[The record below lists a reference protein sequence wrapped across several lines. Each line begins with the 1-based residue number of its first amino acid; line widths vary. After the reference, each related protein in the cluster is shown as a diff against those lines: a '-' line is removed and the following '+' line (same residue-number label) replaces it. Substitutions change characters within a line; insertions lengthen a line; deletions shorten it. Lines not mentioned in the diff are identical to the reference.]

1 MIGGDGINDES
12 NKTAPPPIAQYVM
25 LKHLIVTYRSV
36 MARKDITF
44 CHTEI
49 TCYMST
55 SVNDG
60 MERPVTTVPIA
71 AQHHTLIGPDYR
83 EENVYPE
90 AYPGLAIIHNSL
102 EEKVKAH
109 WHPGLEFVYSSH
121 GSCPFIVD
129 GQEMPLNTGDL
140 LLINPYSIHYG
151 IPTDADGTTPLVLSV
166 TFNDEVLERLYPF
179 ADRYMFS
186 LRAPR
191 ATKDD
196 LAQLARLGED
206 IIRWQQSD
214 EAIRG
219 FKLNM
224 LLYELLSLLYS
235 RFVSEVRRPELVR
248 SGRNITMQIIGYM
261 TSHRKQH
268 LEATDV
274 AREFGYGREHF
285 CRPFRKATG
294 KTFKEFLTDLRLD
307 DACRKLSGSSASIAS
322 IARECGFPD
331 TRALQ
336 TAVQRKYGIRA

>member
-1 MIGGDGINDES
+1 MAIAS
-12 NKTAPPPIAQYVM
+12 APMPY
-25 LKHLIVTYRSV
+25 
-36 MARKDITF
+36 
-44 CHTEI
+44 
-49 TCYMST
+49 
-55 SVNDG
+55 N
-60 MERPVTTVPIA
+60 
-71 AQHHTLIGPDYR
+71 TLIGPDYR

-90 AYPGLAIIHNSL
+90 EHPGLVIIHDSPD
-102 EEKVKAH
+102 EKAKAH

-151 IPTDADGTTPLVLSV
+151 IPTDTDGTTPLVLSV

-186 LRAPR
+186 LRTPR
-191 ATKDD
+191 ANKDD

-248 SGRNITMQIIGYM
+248 SEKKHHHADHRIHDIAPQTASRSDRRRTGIRIRQGTFLPPIPQGDRQNVQRISDRPAIGRRLQKTVRFLCVDSQ
-261 TSHRKQH
+261 HRKGMRFPRYARAADGR
-268 LEATDV
+268 ATQIRHTRRNTANDTKI
-274 AREFGYGREHF
+274 E
-285 CRPFRKATG
+285 
-294 KTFKEFLTDLRLD
+294 TD
-307 DACRKLSGSSASIAS
+307 I
-322 IARECGFPD
+322 
-331 TRALQ
+331 Q
-336 TAVQRKYGIRA
+336 

>member
-1 MIGGDGINDES
+1 MAIAS
-12 NKTAPPPIAQYVM
+12 APMPY
-25 LKHLIVTYRSV
+25 
-36 MARKDITF
+36 
-44 CHTEI
+44 
-49 TCYMST
+49 
-55 SVNDG
+55 N
-60 MERPVTTVPIA
+60 
-71 AQHHTLIGPDYR
+71 TLIGPDYR

-90 AYPGLAIIHNSL
+90 EHPGLVIIHDSPD
-102 EEKVKAH
+102 EKAKAH

-129 GQEMPLNTGDL
+129 GQEMPFNTGDL

-151 IPTDADGTTPLVLSV
+151 IPTNTDGTTPLVLSA

-186 LRAPR
+186 LRTPR

-196 LAQLARLGED
+196 LARLARLGED

-285 CRPFRKATG
+285 CRLFRKATG

-307 DACRKLSGSSASIAS
+307 DACRKLSGSSASIPAS
-322 IARECGFPD
+322 QGNAVSPIRARCRRPCNANTAYARRNTAND
-331 TRALQ
+331 TKIE
-336 TAVQRKYGIRA
+336 TNVQREKEEI

>member
-1 MIGGDGINDES
+1 MLYGFFLAWLWLFVIIITIITPQHVRFSSMYLYAIAWNLDGIPS
-12 NKTAPPPIAQYVM
+12 
-25 LKHLIVTYRSV
+25 IV
-36 MARKDITF
+36 
-44 CHTEI
+44 
-49 TCYMST
+49 
-55 SVNDG
+55 
-60 MERPVTTVPIA
+60 
-71 AQHHTLIGPDYR
+71 
-83 EENVYPE
+83 
-90 AYPGLAIIHNSL
+90 
-102 EEKVKAH
+102 
-109 WHPGLEFVYSSH
+109 
-121 GSCPFIVD
+121 IVD
-129 GQEMPLNTGDL
+129 WLQCIG
-140 LLINPYSIHYG
+140 
-151 IPTDADGTTPLVLSV
+151 
-166 TFNDEVLERLYPF
+166 
-179 ADRYMFS
+179 
-186 LRAPR
+186 
-191 ATKDD
+191 
-196 LAQLARLGED
+196 
-206 IIRWQQSD
+206 QSD

-285 CRPFRKATG
+285 CRLFRKATG

-336 TAVQRKYGIRA
+336 TAVQRKYGIRAQEYRERYENRN

>member
-1 MIGGDGINDES
+1 MAIAS
-12 NKTAPPPIAQYVM
+12 APMPY
-25 LKHLIVTYRSV
+25 
-36 MARKDITF
+36 
-44 CHTEI
+44 
-49 TCYMST
+49 
-55 SVNDG
+55 N
-60 MERPVTTVPIA
+60 
-71 AQHHTLIGPDYR
+71 TLIGPDYR

-90 AYPGLAIIHNSL
+90 EHPGLVIIHDSPD
-102 EEKVKAH
+102 EKAKAH

-151 IPTDADGTTPLVLSV
+151 IPTDTDGTTPLVLSV

-196 LAQLARLGED
+196 LARLARLGED

-235 RFVSEVRRPELVR
+235 RFVSGVRRPELVR

-274 AREFGYGREHF
+274 AREFGYGR
-285 CRPFRKATG
+285 
-294 KTFKEFLTDLRLD
+294 
-307 DACRKLSGSSASIAS
+307 
-322 IARECGFPD
+322 
-331 TRALQ
+331 
-336 TAVQRKYGIRA
+336 